1 LTWIPETKEGVT
13 LTRTKEVFEPIAPP
27 HVGLYTC
34 GPTVYNFAHI
44 GNLRTFL
51 FEDLL
56 RRWLEASGFGVLHI
70 MNLTDVDD
78 RIIKEAGAKGTSIRS
93 FTEPFATAFFEDRD
107 YLHLWKVTH
116 VTPGKRITYS
126 WRYGGYPGES
136 SVTWDLSET
145 AEGTKLRLVHEGI
158 ETFPQDNPIFSREA
172 GQAGWTYF
180 VSRSLAE
187 FLGRPNS

>member
-1 LTWIPETKEGVT
+1 VDKNAIPIVLEETFSAPIDRVWKAIVDPGQMRQWFFHAMTDFAPEVGFVT
-13 LTRTKEVFEPIAPP
+13 KFNV
-27 HVGLYTC
+27 HV
-34 GPTVYNFAHI
+34 
-44 GNLRTFL
+44 
-51 FEDLL
+51 
-56 RRWLEASGFGVLHI
+56 
-70 MNLTDVDD
+70 
-78 RIIKEAGAKGTSIRS
+78 
-93 FTEPFATAFFEDRD
+93 EDRD